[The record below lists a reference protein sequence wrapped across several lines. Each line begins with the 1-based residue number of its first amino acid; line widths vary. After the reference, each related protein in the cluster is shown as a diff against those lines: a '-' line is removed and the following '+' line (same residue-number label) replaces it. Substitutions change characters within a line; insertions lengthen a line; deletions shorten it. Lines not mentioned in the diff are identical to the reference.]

1 MKFDARKNRHVVCD
15 PPAKLVDILLASR
28 GDWRFPVVRGVLT
41 SPTLRPDGSLL
52 TTPGYDPLSR
62 YYLMFP
68 SNLVLPPIPDRP
80 TRDEALASLARLN
93 PLLDGYP
100 FADHVSR
107 AVALS
112 LLMTQVLRCAMT
124 VSPMHAVSAT
134 APSSGKSHL
143 VDLASHIAI
152 GRLCPIMA
160 QARATTRLK
169 RGSTPN

>member
-1 MKFDARKNRHVVCD
+1 MVCD
-15 PPAKLVDILLASR
+15 PPAKLVDIILASR

-52 TTPGYDPLSR
+52 TTPGYDERSR

-93 PLLDGYP
+93 ALLDGYP

-124 VSPMHAVSAT
+124 VARCTRSALPRQVP
-134 APSSGKSHL
+134 ANRIS
-143 VDLASHIAI
+143 
-152 GRLCPIMA
+152 
-160 QARATTRLK
+160 
-169 RGSTPN
+169 